1 MINNNNITQQEFKV
15 IVQALF
21 DNQTKF
27 ILVESIDG
35 MDCSAHYV
43 TYNDVGQYVYSKLNH
58 ADLINWWCGVWDELH
73 IEGSPEYNQ
82 YMARCKA
89 QVEATSYTM
98 GEFYGDLCKANSL
111 FELHK
116 PAINDDATQASHDK
130 MHTLRDELISKLLRN
145 RFHMLMLPQ
154 NKDTH
159 KFVAYPQIT
168 STHIITDALNSYV
181 TILDKVTTYAAY
193 IENMPKIK
201 CALNWYETVGC
212 IKHGTYSDTVEDIA
226 IKLYLA
232 DNVTLMQD
240 FRKQLMSDA
249 KQVVANWKS
258 ARYAKY

>member
-35 MDCSAHYV
+35 MDCSAHHV

-98 GEFYGDLCKANSL
+98 SEYYSDLCKANSL
-111 FELHK
+111 FEVYK
-116 PAINDDATQASHDK
+116 PVISPSEQATLEA
-130 MHTLRDELISKLLRN
+130 MHTLRDILISKLLDY
-145 RFHMLMLPQ
+145 RFCLLTMPWTTTSYQ
-154 NKDTH
+154 FAT
-159 KFVAYPQIT
+159 YPQLT
-168 STHIITDALNSYV
+168 SLTALTD
-181 TILDKVTTYAAY
+181 TDKLTAYAAY
-193 IENMPKIK
+193 LENMPKIK

-212 IKHGTYSDTVEDIA
+212 IKHSTYSDTVEDIA

>member
-35 MDCSAHYV
+35 MDCSAHHV

-130 MHTLRDELISKLLRN
+130 MHTLRDELISKLLHN
-145 RFHMLMLPQ
+145 RFHMLMLQ
-154 NKDTH
+154 HNKDSYQFAT
-159 KFVAYPQIT
+159 YPQLT
-168 STHIITDALNSYV
+168 SLTALTD
-181 TILDKVTTYAAY
+181 TDKLTAYAAY
-193 IENMPKIK
+193 LENMPKIK

-212 IKHGTYSDTVEDIA
+212 IKHSTYSDTVEDIA